1 MIDIQFYGGNSYD
14 NLSIT
19 KDNLTVNKQGEVFV
33 NDNLVGKVNL
43 YNSNGNNDFI
53 SIGDSLFQIR
63 PESELF
69 VQTDSNIIQGYSE
82 MSNVNIGEEFTELIS
97 IQRSF
102 QLNSKGITVADDM
115 WSMINNLQSR

>member
-1 MIDIQFYGGNSYD
+1 
-14 NLSIT
+14 
-19 KDNLTVNKQGEVFV
+19 
-33 NDNLVGKVNL
+33 
-43 YNSNGNNDFI
+43 
-53 SIGDSLFQIR
+53 
-63 PESELF
+63 
-69 VQTDSNIIQGYSE
+69 

>member
-1 MIDIQFYGGNSYD
+1 M
-14 NLSIT
+14 
-19 KDNLTVNKQGEVFV
+19 